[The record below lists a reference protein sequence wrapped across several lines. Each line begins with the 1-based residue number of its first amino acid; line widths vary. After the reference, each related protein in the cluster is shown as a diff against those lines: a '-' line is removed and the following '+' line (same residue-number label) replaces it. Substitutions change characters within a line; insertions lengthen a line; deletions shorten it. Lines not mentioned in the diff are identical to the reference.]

1 MTTDDRLLS
10 GAASESSLP
19 PNKSSGDI
27 VERLRLNACR
37 LSHESM
43 DAFHMRRIRVELE
56 AATKIERLGREVVEA
71 RSLHRHQRDKR
82 RHAHTARNKAIDGF
96 EYWRA
101 RALIAES
108 AVAAAWEEAIKCVP
122 TNWLDNLLTGP
133 DAPRGPLGNPDVEKL
148 LLGIINRMKARAS
161 AIRAAGAGKTAESG
175 HSPSTSRP

>member
-1 MTTDDRLLS
+1 MTDLDTSPSSIRDDS
-10 GAASESSLP
+10 ICESSLH

-56 AATKIERLGREVVEA
+56 AAAEIERLGREVVEA

-108 AVAAAWEEAIKCVP
+108 AVAASAWEEAEDAVRKCASLDENGYICEKSAAIKS
-122 TNWLDNLLTGP
+122 
-133 DAPRGPLGNPDVEKL
+133 
-148 LLGIINRMKARAS
+148 IRAS
-161 AIRAAGAGKTAESG
+161 AIRAAVSKKTAESG
-175 HSPSTSRP
+175 HSPSTHNSESE

>member
-1 MTTDDRLLS
+1 MAAPMTDLDTGPSSIRDDS
-10 GAASESSLP
+10 ICESSLP

-56 AATKIERLGREVVEA
+56 AAAEIERLGREVVEA

-108 AVAAAWEEAIKCVP
+108 AVAAAWEEAEDAVRKCASLDENGYICEKSAAIKS
-122 TNWLDNLLTGP
+122 
-133 DAPRGPLGNPDVEKL
+133 
-148 LLGIINRMKARAS
+148 IRAS
-161 AIRAAGAGKTAESG
+161 AIRAAVSKKTAESG
-175 HSPSTSRP
+175 HSPSTHNSESE

>member
-1 MTTDDRLLS
+1 MTTDDRLVS
-10 GAASESSLP
+10 GASSES

-56 AATKIERLGREVVEA
+56 AAAEIERLGREVVEA

-108 AVAAAWEEAIKCVP
+108 AVAAAWEEAAKIAEAKALEFLSP
-122 TNWLDNLLTGP
+122 EYATGQ
-133 DAPRGPLGNPDVEKL
+133 PLSSFNERFACEQV
-148 LLGIINRMKARAS
+148 AS
-161 AIRAAGAGKTAESG
+161 AIRAAVSKKTAESG
-175 HSPSTSRP
+175 HSPSTHNSESE

>member
-1 MTTDDRLLS
+1 MNGTP
-10 GAASESSLP
+10 ALP
-19 PNKSSGDI
+19 LPNPPPRS
-27 VERLRLNACR
+27 
-37 LSHESM
+37 
-43 DAFHMRRIRVELE
+43 
-56 AATKIERLGREVVEA
+56 REVESQA
-71 RSLHRHQRDKR
+71 NSIRALALRNSNLGEQRDA
-82 RHAHTARNKAIDGF
+82 HA
-96 EYWRA
+96 A
-101 RALIAES
+101 RALSAES